1 MLKARR
7 SILISLLIV
16 FASIWITTLI
26 LSAQDRSRVLAQSTQ
41 RVERLAKAAAFHAER
56 SVLGA
61 DILAKILALEYLEQG
76 EAIKLSAWKTRS
88 IADTRDYPQ
97 AGIINSKG
105 FLIAGTSIP
114 FVKLD
119 LNDRPHFS
127 SVRLNIKQVQL
138 VGDI

>member
-1 MLKARR
+1 M
-7 SILISLLIV
+7 
-16 FASIWITTLI
+16 
-26 LSAQDRSRVLAQSTQ
+26 LAQSTQ

-105 FLIAGTSIP
+105 IYIAGNTTP

-127 SVRLNIKQVQL
+127 SVRLN
-138 VGDI
+138 GC